1 MVRNTLDIPMSHEL
15 ANTMFYVLEI
25 KTKDNKLLH
34 YQIFERTDTKGNKE
48 ESFENQLVRIVK
60 NCEQV
65 LLSKNIPGLQVVIKC
80 TQRKEFL

>member
-1 MVRNTLDIPMSHEL
+1 MVRNVLDIPMSHEL

-34 YQIFERTDTKGNKE
+34 YQIFERTNKE

-65 LLSKNIPGLQVVIKC
+65 LLSKNIHGLQVVIKC
-80 TQRKEFL
+80 IQRKEFL